1 MGIISDN
8 NSSKSNNIKEHQILQ
23 HQILQYHKKKHYQ
36 KYEKI
41 PKNIRPVIKLCFVS
55 LVYLCSSSGFDYRHR
70 SRKEKE
76 RENSKDSRSSSII
89 ESSFTLFKLMIDIP
103 AKVAHMLWLEILGID
118 SDEVSC
124 DHNSNA
130 PLSSLNN
137 KGENNEG
144 EEKSYWKYFLTSEE
158 RNNFLKYVDSCNN

>member
-1 MGIISDN
+1 MGISIRSNNIILTFSETSTKNNSSSQIIISDN
-8 NSSKSNNIKEHQILQ
+8 NSSKNGNICINNIKEHQILQ
-23 HQILQYHKKKHYQ
+23 YQKKKHYQ

-41 PKNIRPVIKLCFVS
+41 LWKSTPKNIRPVIKLCFVS
-55 LVYLCSSSGFDYRHR
+55 LVYLCSSSGFDYRNR

-76 RENSKDSRSSSII
+76 RKNSKDSRSSSII

-130 PLSSLNN
+130 PLS
-137 KGENNEG
+137 
-144 EEKSYWKYFLTSEE
+144 
-158 RNNFLKYVDSCNN
+158 

>member
-1 MGIISDN
+1 MG
-8 NSSKSNNIKEHQILQ
+8 KE

-70 SRKEKE
+70 SRKKK
-76 RENSKDSRSSSII
+76 SKDSRSSRII

-103 AKVAHMLWLEILGID
+103 AKVAHILWLEILGID

-124 DHNSNA
+124 HHNSNA

-137 KGENNEG
+137 KG
-144 EEKSYWKYFLTSEE
+144 
-158 RNNFLKYVDSCNN
+158 